1 MNLAKLVPGGRSI
14 VCGTAILA
22 MTSAVP
28 LARPRTLVP
37 APAVLTGTGGG
48 LVPTVRIVDESTGK
62 RSGGLTPFGD
72 GLTTGVRVA
81 VGDVNADGTPDIV
94 VAMGPGASPIVKIF
108 DGVDGS
114 ELAQFLAYDPTFQ
127 GGVFVAVGDVNGDGY
142 ADVVTG
148 AGESASPHV
157 KVFSGA
163 DLSVLYSFFAYA
175 PQFTGGVRVA
185 AGDVDGDGLA
195 DIVTGPGPGAA
206 PLINVFSGSGLGT
219 LASFFA
225 YAPQFT
231 DGVFVAAG
239 DVDGDGA
246 ADIITGGGASRN
258 AVPVN
263 AISASAAGV
272 RIVASFFAY
281 SPDSA
286 DGVTVAAADVN
297 GDNRCDIVTGP
308 ERGAPLVKVF
318 DGGNSSVLASFF
330 AYNPRIGSGVYVAA
344 AAARGKHR

>member
-1 MNLAKLVPGGRSI
+1 MNCSRVFRGGLSI
-14 VCGTAILA
+14 VCGMGILA
-22 MTSAVP
+22 ITPAGT
-28 LARPRTLVP
+28 LARTRTLVP
-37 APAVLTGTGGG
+37 EPALVTGTGAG
-48 LVPTVRIVDESTGK
+48 LVPTVSIFGESTGK
-62 RSGGLTPFGD
+62 RIGRLVPFGD
-72 GLTTGVRVA
+72 GLTTGARVA

-94 VAMGPGASPIVKIF
+94 VATGPGAAPIVKIL

-114 ELAQFLAYDPTFQ
+114 DVAQFLAYDSGFQ

-142 ADVVTG
+142 ADVITG
-148 AGESASPHV
+148 AGESGSPYV

-163 DLSVLYSFFAYA
+163 DLSVLNSFFAYA

-185 AGDVDGDGLA
+185 AGDVDGDGRD
-195 DIVTGPGPGAA
+195 DIVTAPGPGAA
-206 PLINVFSGSGLGT
+206 PLIHVFSGVGLVT

-225 YAPQFT
+225 YAPEFT
-231 DGVFVAAG
+231 DGVFVSAG

-246 ADIITGGGASRN
+246 ADVITGGGASRR
-258 AVPVN
+258 AVPVQ

-272 RIVASFFAY
+272 HVVASFFAY

-297 GDNRCDIVTGP
+297 GDDLADVVTGT

-318 DGGNSSVLASFF
+318 DGRDSSVLSSFF
-330 AYNPRIGSGVYVAA
+330 AYNPQMGSGVYVAA
-344 AAARGKHR
+344 AARDRNR

>member
-1 MNLAKLVPGGRSI
+1 M
-14 VCGTAILA
+14 
-22 MTSAVP
+22 
-28 LARPRTLVP
+28 
-37 APAVLTGTGGG
+37 
-48 LVPTVRIVDESTGK
+48 
-62 RSGGLTPFGD
+62 
-72 GLTTGVRVA
+72 
-81 VGDVNADGTPDIV
+81 NADGTPDIV
-94 VAMGPGASPIVKIF
+94 VATGPGAAPIVKIL

-114 ELAQFLAYDPTFQ
+114 DLALFLAYDPGFR

-142 ADVVTG
+142 ADVITG
-148 AGESASPHV
+148 AGDSGSPHV

-185 AGDVDGDGLA
+185 AGDVDDDGRA

-206 PLINVFSGSGLGT
+206 PLIKVFSGSGLVT

-246 ADIITGGGASRN
+246 ADIITGGGASRS
-258 AVPVN
+258 AVPVTV
-263 AISASAAGV
+263 ISASAAGV
-272 RIVASFFAY
+272 RVVASFFTDSA
-281 SPDSA
+281 DSA

-297 GDNRCDIVTGP
+297 GDDRADIVTGT

-318 DGGNSSVLASFF
+318 DGRDSSVLSSFF
-330 AYNPRIGSGVYVAA
+330 AYSPRNGSGVYVSAV
-344 AAARGKHR
+344 AARRNR